1 MPSIRRTIRAS
12 LSASLFAAALLGA
25 HGASAATLRG
35 RVIDRETF
43 RPVEG
48 AAVRVSEAGR
58 VQFTGPDGSFVFLAL
73 PAGRWTLSAHHL
85 AYAGA
90 EHAVTLAEAGDSVT
104 IALRTAIHPA
114 DEVIVESARSAFSL
128 RRGPWAAGAR
138 SAEQLAGQD
147 AVTPS
152 EKAAELPGVSLVRDG
167 SWQTAVS
174 IRGMGRSNVVALV
187 DHTRLETANDLAGA
201 LSLVNAADLERIE
214 VMKSP
219 GSVLFGSGALGG
231 AIQMIT
237 RRAPFAD
244 AARWSGEW
252 TEGLT
257 ASGAGESHALSA
269 ERSAERTA
277 LRVSAAY
284 RDAGNTS
291 TPRGDIPNSQYTDF
305 NLGAS
310 LGVRTRGEQSLFASW
325 QRSQAEN
332 TGIPG
337 GSPFSSTATAT
348 YRLAMR
354 ERFALEYLLPNV
366 APGLPLVSVRV
377 SHQGIARNVEILQSP
392 TVTVTP
398 HATHATSSAQVES
411 RLLPAANHVLTV
423 GAEAWQRRLDSRRE
437 RVLAATNRTVGE
449 RPVPKSSNASA
460 GLYAQDDWTVA
471 HDRLRVVL
479 GARHDWSRTSNDATF
494 NPDYVIIGGIRQE
507 PTPGQTLLWSGQ
519 NTRDQSWDASAGL
532 HAQLASAVSA
542 RLLVATA
549 FRSPSLEERFQYL
562 DLGGVLH
569 VGDPHLRPE
578 RSRSVNLGARV
589 EGRSLT
595 LDADLFLNS
604 LTDLVTETAGT
615 FQGRSAF
622 VKTNVGEARLYG
634 FELSAEQRL
643 GARHAVTVSFAS
655 VRGEDTGRHVELP
668 QIAPLAASAEW
679 NTDVSRAGTL
689 RLGVSAAHAQD
700 RPAPDEART
709 AGWTTWRASW
719 ASVPWRAGGATFRV
733 RAGCDNL
740 FDRAYRRHLSTLRG
754 LVRLEPGRGAWVNVT
769 TSFGGVR

>member
-1 MPSIRRTIRAS
+1 
-12 LSASLFAAALLGA
+12 
-25 HGASAATLRG
+25 
-35 RVIDRETF
+35 
-43 RPVEG
+43 
-48 AAVRVSEAGR
+48 
-58 VQFTGPDGSFVFLAL
+58 
-73 PAGRWTLSAHHL
+73 
-85 AYAGA
+85 
-90 EHAVTLAEAGDSVT
+90 
-104 IALRTAIHPA
+104 
-114 DEVIVESARSAFSL
+114 
-128 RRGPWAAGAR
+128 
-138 SAEQLAGQD
+138 
-147 AVTPS
+147 
-152 EKAAELPGVSLVRDG
+152 
-167 SWQTAVS
+167 
-174 IRGMGRSNVVALV
+174 
-187 DHTRLETANDLAGA
+187 
-201 LSLVNAADLERIE
+201 DLERIE

-237 RRAPFAD
+237 RRAPFA
-244 AARWSGEW
+244 AASRWSGEW
-252 TEGLT
+252 TEGVS
-257 ASGAGESHALSA
+257 AVDGGASHALSA

-284 RDAGNTS
+284 RDGDDTS
-291 TPRGDIPNSQYTDF
+291 TPRGDLLNSKYTDW
-305 NLGAS
+305 NLGTS
-310 LGVRTRGEQSLFASW
+310 LGVRTWGGQSLFASW

-337 GSPFSSTATAT
+337 GSPFAATATAT

-354 ERFALEYLLPNV
+354 ERFALEYLLPNLT
-366 APGLPLVSVRV
+366 ARLPLLTVRL
-377 SHQGIARNVEILQSP
+377 SHQDIARNVEILQSP

-398 HATHATSSAQVES
+398 HATHATASAQVES
-411 RLLPAANHVLTV
+411 RLLPATNHVLTV

-449 RPVPKSSNASA
+449 RPVPRSSNASA

-479 GARHDWSRTSNDATF
+479 GARRDWSRTRNDATL

-507 PTPGQTLLWSGQ
+507 PTPGQTLLWSAGSS
-519 NTRDQSWDASAGL
+519 RDQSWDASAGL
-532 HAQLASAVSA
+532 HAQLAPVVAA

-549 FRSPSLEERFQYL
+549 YRSPSLEERYQYL

-569 VGDPHLRPE
+569 VGDPQLRPE
-578 RSRSVNLGARV
+578 RSRSVNLGARA
-589 EGRSLT
+589 ELRSLT
-595 LDADLFLNS
+595 LDADVFLNA

-634 FELSAEQRL
+634 FECSAELRL
-643 GARHAVTVSFAS
+643 GARHAVSASLAS

-668 QIAPLAASAEW
+668 QVAPIAAGAEW
-679 NTDVSRAGTL
+679 SVDGARAGTL
-689 RLGVSAAHAQD
+689 RVGLTATHAQD

-709 AGWTTWRASW
+709 AGWTTWRAAWTSAPW
-719 ASVPWRAGGATFRV
+719 NAARASFRV

-754 LVRLEPGRGAWVNVT
+754 LVRLEPGRAAWLSVNA
-769 TSFGGVR
+769 SFGGAR